1 MTLKTLLI
9 NALRDSII
17 PMLFIF
23 LVMAV
28 IHTYPV

>member
-9 NALRDSII
+9 NALRDYII

-23 LVMAV
+23 LVTVV
-28 IHTYPV
+28 IPNYPV